1 MVRQGGPQPGCAV
14 DVSPSAGKG
23 HVGLDTAVSGSQCF
37 IHAADAATTH
47 EAHFNADIGGVSR
60 EGEELSPNSSSFA
73 CAAVT
78 DDILSDTD
86 GGELHGDRSNTGG
99 HLQQTSSCID

>member
-1 MVRQGGPQPGCAV
+1 MVLHGDPPPGCAV
-14 DVSPSAGKG
+14 DESPSAGKG
-23 HVGLDTAVSGSQCF
+23 HAGLDTAVSGSQCSTY
-37 IHAADAATTH
+37 AADPATTH

-78 DDILSDTD
+78 DDILSDRD
-86 GGELHGDRSNTGG
+86 GGELHGDRSNTRGQ
-99 HLQQTSSCID
+99 LQQTSSCID